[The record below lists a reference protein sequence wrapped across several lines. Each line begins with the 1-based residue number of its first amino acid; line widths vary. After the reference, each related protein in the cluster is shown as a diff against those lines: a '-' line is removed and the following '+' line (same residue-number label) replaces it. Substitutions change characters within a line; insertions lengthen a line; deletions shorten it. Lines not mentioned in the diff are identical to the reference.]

1 MTKQLY
7 YTTKS
12 NRLFKNQYRY
22 KLMLFKFESHCHGST
37 TIPKQKYFKKIEN
50 LLTST
55 TEEFELTQTYS
66 HVMILSNSKEFIDNI
81 INVDPNRVAQFS
93 TVKKDDI
100 IADTIFLPRIPFDFK
115 VNLRKS
121 LTNHKSFIEWARPNK
136 NIKLTNSCIR
146 ALNRDWSYGGTY
158 FYVKGEN
165 NLLLAKMQLGEIIG
179 KIEKII
185 N

>member
-1 MTKQLY
+1 MTEPFY
-7 YTTKS
+7 YITKS
-12 NRLFKNQYRY
+12 NRLFKNRYRY
-22 KLMLFKFESHCHGST
+22 KLVLFKFESHCFKSP
-37 TIPKQKYFKKIEN
+37 TIPKQKYFKKVEN
-50 LLTST
+50 LLTTT
-55 TEEFELTQTYS
+55 TEEFELTQSYS
-66 HVMILSNSKEFIDNI
+66 NVILLSNSKEFIDSI
-81 INVDPNRVAQFS
+81 INIDPTRIAQFS

-121 LTNHKSFIEWARPNK
+121 LTNHKSFIDWAKPNK

-158 FYVKGEN
+158 FYVRGEN

>member
-1 MTKQLY
+1 MTEPLY

-22 KLMLFKFESHCHGST
+22 KLMLFKFGSHLHKST
-37 TIPKQKYFKKIEN
+37 TIPKGKYFNKLN
-50 LLTST
+50 NVLTT
-55 TEEFELTQTYS
+55 TQEEFELTQSYS
-66 HVMILSNSKEFIDNI
+66 HVTILSNSKEFIDSI
-81 INVDPNRVAQFS
+81 INIDPARIAQFS

-115 VNLRKS
+115 VSLRKS
-121 LTNHKSFIEWARPNK
+121 VTNHKSFIDWAKPNK

-146 ALNRDWSYGGTY
+146 ALNRDWNYGGTY

-165 NLLLAKMQLGEIIG
+165 NLLLAKMHLGEVIG

>member
-1 MTKQLY
+1 MTEPSY

-22 KLMLFKFESHCHGST
+22 KLVLFKFESHFHRLA
-37 TIPKQKYFKKIEN
+37 TIPKQKYFKKIEYI
-50 LLTST
+50 LTDT
-55 TEEFELTQTYS
+55 KEKFELTQTYS
-66 HVMILSNSKEFIDNI
+66 HVIILSNSKEFIDSI
-81 INVDPNRVAQFS
+81 IDIDPNRVAQFS

-100 IADTIFLPRIPFDFK
+100 VADTIFLPRIPFDFK
-115 VNLRKS
+115 VSLRKS
-121 LTNHKSFIEWARPNK
+121 LTNHKSFIEWAKPNK

-158 FYVKGEN
+158 FYVKGNN